1 MMHGMIWMMIGLFI
15 GGLTGVATM
24 CLMQVTK
31 CAHCPRGQSS
41 VNPDGK

>member
-1 MMHGMIWMMIGLFI
+1 MHGFLLIMIGLFI

-31 CAHCPRGQSS
+31 CDHCPRGKPP
-41 VNPDGK
+41 VNWDEK